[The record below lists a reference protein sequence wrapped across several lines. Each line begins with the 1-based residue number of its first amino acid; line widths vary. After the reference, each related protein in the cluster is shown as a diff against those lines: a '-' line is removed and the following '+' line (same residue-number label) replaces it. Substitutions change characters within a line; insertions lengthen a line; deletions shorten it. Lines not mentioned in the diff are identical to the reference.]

1 MPQPRAPPAD
11 LASDDALGSGDVGS
25 DPSYGGR
32 PMVGCLG
39 GLFASGATPHQWVY
53 RTRWWSSDFG
63 DFGGDFGDF
72 GGAMGGATRARSM
85 APRGACGAVLGRGG
99 ARRSGVRVAMAWR
112 SAADAPPERGR
123 AARTAP
129 PELRSREWLRTRCMC
144 RLYV

>member
-53 RTRWWSSDFG
+53 RTRWWSCDFD

-72 GGAMGGATRARSM
+72 GGAMGGAM
-85 APRGACGAVLGRGG
+85 GGAVDGA
-99 ARRSGVRVAMAWR
+99 ARRVWGREGCAAAACVR
-112 SAADAPPERGR
+112 
-123 AARTAP
+123 
-129 PELRSREWLRTRCMC
+129 
-144 RLYV
+144 